1 MPTDLTPERL
11 AELRRAAD
19 LKIDFAH
26 PYKRDMLMDARE
38 VYALLDHIEAV
49 TRERDGAQKRLDE
62 FDCCMCGS
70 RMSDHNVGSGHSPVS
85 IYDYR
90 LDQAEQSAKTAEA
103 RLAEAER
110 LVREALQHWLASV
123 SSSWTQS
130 ARAFLSPK
138 ETT

>member
-1 MPTDLTPERL
+1 MPADLTPERL
-11 AELRRAAD
+11 AELRRAAH

-49 TRERDGAQKRLDE
+49 TRERDEL
-62 FDCCMCGS
+62 
-70 RMSDHNVGSGHSPVS
+70 
-85 IYDYR
+85 
-90 LDQAEQSAKTAEA
+90 QAELDATTEGAHQLIDRAEAAEA

-110 LVREALQHWLASV
+110 LLEGMISEPALAV
-123 SSSWTQS
+123 DA

-138 ETT
+138 ETTDEV

>member
-49 TRERDGAQKRLDE
+49 TRERDALDASHRSIGKQLADEGRKRE
-62 FDCCMCGS
+62 
-70 RMSDHNVGSGHSPVS
+70 
-85 IYDYR
+85 
-90 LDQAEQSAKTAEA
+90 AAEA